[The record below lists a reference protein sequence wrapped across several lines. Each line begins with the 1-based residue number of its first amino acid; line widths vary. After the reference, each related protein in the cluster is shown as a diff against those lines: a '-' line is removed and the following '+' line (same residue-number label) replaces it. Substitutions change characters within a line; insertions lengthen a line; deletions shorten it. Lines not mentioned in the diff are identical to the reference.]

1 MAKRRKAAR
10 KRKSARRG
18 GRINQD
24 QVNSFWAVV
33 VIAAIAIA
41 MAANYMSTQN
51 AAAKK
56 ASLAPAPL
64 VTMAA
69 GKKV

>member
-18 GRINQD
+18 GRVNQD
-24 QVNSFWAVV
+24 QVNSFWAMV

-41 MAANYMSTQN
+41 IIANYLTTQS
-51 AAAKK
+51 AAKK
-56 ASLAPAPL
+56 ASLAPTPL
-64 VTMAA
+64 VTMAQ
-69 GKKV
+69 GKKA

>member
-18 GRINQD
+18 GRVNQD
-24 QVNSFWAVV
+24 QVNSFWAMV

-41 MAANYMSTQN
+41 IIANYLTTQN
-51 AAAKK
+51 AAKK

-64 VTMAA
+64 VTMAQ
-69 GKKV
+69 GKKA

>member
-18 GRINQD
+18 SRANQD

-33 VIAAIAIA
+33 VIAAIGIAIV
-41 MAANYMSTQN
+41 ANYLTTQN

-56 ASLAPAPL
+56 ASLMPAPL
-64 VTMAA
+64 VNMAP
-69 GKKV
+69 GKKA

>member
-10 KRKSARRG
+10 KRKSARRS
-18 GRINQD
+18 GRINAD

-33 VIAAIAIA
+33 VIGAIAIA
-41 MAANYMSTQN
+41 IIANYLTTQN
-51 AAAKK
+51 AAKK